1 MCADE
6 AAEVSHPSAFRQW
19 RYCDRQTTRGPAA
32 LLITLN
38 KNWHAGRH
46 EAVLEAVRTADPDK
60 AATAMEAHSSG
71 SQRPSLRR
79 ELISRLPAAQSP
91 QCRVI
96 SLYIAGVR
104 ETSVVEVEIRLYG
117 RSARG
122 CRGNRLEPAVGGRC
136 RRPLH
141 VIPADRPL
149 GP

>member
-6 AAEVSHPSAFRQW
+6 SAEVSHPSAFRQW

-32 LLITLN
+32 LLVTLN

-46 EAVLEAVRTADPDK
+46 EAVRTADPDK
-60 AATAMEAHSSG
+60 TATAMEAHTSG
-71 SQRPSLRR
+71 SQRPSLRK
-79 ELISRLPAAQSP
+79 ELISRLPAARSP

-104 ETSVVEVEIRLYG
+104 ETSVVEVEIRLCG

-136 RRPLH
+136 QSSATSRNP
-141 VIPADRPL
+141 
-149 GP
+149 G